1 MALSK
6 NFDVADKGQGLIAC
20 LARINKVNDSK
31 NKYNKTDD
39 TRDILYNGY
48 VIKDRAGNR
57 AAENNQRLICTELEI
72 FGIFLA
78 LNYQRK
84 EEQKWENR
92 HKDTHTLVCVCV
104 FLAEIVICHFFTPFV
119 ITMKFYSKVRVT

>member
-57 AAENNQRLICTELEI
+57 AAKNNQ
-72 FGIFLA
+72 
-78 LNYQRK
+78 
-84 EEQKWENR
+84 
-92 HKDTHTLVCVCV
+92 
-104 FLAEIVICHFFTPFV
+104 
-119 ITMKFYSKVRVT
+119 